1 MTNSSSDGRA
11 APPRPTAAT
20 PGAPPGAPRPAGS
33 AYARFIPR
41 EELHSFEAWTPGSLH
56 GGTAGEATASGDDT
70 PPALSAVELEA
81 GLAAA
86 RQAGYHDGYRD
97 GLVALE
103 GFKQSYAAQLS
114 TQFAHV
120 VEHFDA
126 ETAALD
132 RRLADAVAATA
143 VQLARQVLR
152 SELQTDPAL
161 ITRIAGEAVDAVVT
175 AARRITVRL
184 HPQDLA
190 LVTADIGVAAAAAE
204 PMRAREAR
212 LVADE
217 AVQRGGCRVDSDL
230 GGVDAGIA
238 TRWAQASAA
247 LGVTLPWHD
256 AEPTP

>member
-11 APPRPTAAT
+11 APPRPSAAT
-20 PGAPPGAPRPAGS
+20 PGAPRPAGS
-33 AYARFIPR
+33 TYARVIPR
-41 EELHSFEAWTPGSLH
+41 EELHSFEAWTPGSLQ
-56 GGTAGEATASGDDT
+56 GGAAGDATAHGDVT
-70 PPALSAVELEA
+70 PSAFSAAELEA
-81 GLAAA
+81 RLAAA

-132 RRLADAVAATA
+132 RRLADAVATAA

-152 SELQTDPAL
+152 SELQTEPGL
-161 ITRIAGEAVDAVVT
+161 ITRIAGEAVDAVVA

-184 HPQDLA
+184 HPLDLA
-190 LVTADIGVAAAAAE
+190 LVTADIGAAATATE
-204 PMRAREAR
+204 PMRARDAR

-217 AVQRGGCRVDSDL
+217 SVQRGGCRVDSEL

-247 LGVTLPWHD
+247 LGVPLPWHD
-256 AEPTP
+256 AEPAP